1 MRYIDFDGVILD
13 TEDYLFYDWYKIPNY
28 HELTE
33 EDKIRHVQ
41 CANWYKILH
50 ESNFIND
57 SLYILKHIL
66 PEQIFVIVFAI
77 CVVGAFI
84 GRPP

>member
-1 MRYIDFDGVILD
+1 MIKDLSVFERSFVYGESPFPV
-13 TEDYLFYDWYKIPNY
+13 
-28 HELTE
+28 
-33 EDKIRHVQ
+33 
-41 CANWYKILH
+41 CA
-50 ESNFIND
+50 D

-84 GRPP
+84 GRPPLTAQYLC

>member
-1 MRYIDFDGVILD
+1 MIKD
-13 TEDYLFYDWYKIPNY
+13 
-28 HELTE
+28 LTNFVRSFVYGE
-33 EDKIRHVQ
+33 PPFPV
-41 CANWYKILH
+41 CA
-50 ESNFIND
+50 D

-84 GRPP
+84 VSSASNGRNIVIEINHMNETELSK

>member
-1 MRYIDFDGVILD
+1 MIKD
-13 TEDYLFYDWYKIPNY
+13 
-28 HELTE
+28 LTNFVRSFVYGE
-33 EDKIRHVQ
+33 PPFPI
-41 CANWYKILH
+41 CA
-50 ESNFIND
+50 D

-84 GRPP
+84 VSSATW

>member
-1 MRYIDFDGVILD
+1 MRPFVYGEPPFPV
-13 TEDYLFYDWYKIPNY
+13 
-28 HELTE
+28 
-33 EDKIRHVQ
+33 
-41 CANWYKILH
+41 CA
-50 ESNFIND
+50 D

-66 PEQIFVIVFAI
+66 PGQIFVIVFAI

>member
-1 MRYIDFDGVILD
+1 MIKD
-13 TEDYLFYDWYKIPNY
+13 
-28 HELTE
+28 LTNFGRSFVYGE
-33 EDKIRHVQ
+33 PPFPV
-41 CANWYKILH
+41 CA
-50 ESNFIND
+50 D

-84 GRPP
+84 GRPQAMAEIL

>member
-1 MRYIDFDGVILD
+1 MRPFVYGEPPFPV
-13 TEDYLFYDWYKIPNY
+13 
-28 HELTE
+28 
-33 EDKIRHVQ
+33 
-41 CANWYKILH
+41 CA
-50 ESNFIND
+50 D

-84 GRPP
+84 GRPYSLVCTNCLYELAAEALGYKVTLI